1 MDLRIGASRDGPR
14 QLAVSRERRARLLA
28 WGALLAVA
36 IAFIVVRGAI
46 GGTRPFLDSYTP
58 PPPYRWVSPPPNLA
72 KDNQPPTGGT
82 TTIGLT
88 DGSSDPAGAFTDDGQ
103 ITVSFNPGTFSDST
117 GQTGV
122 QVQITPIVPQPASP
136 PGIIADGNV
145 YSMTATFVP
154 SGKPATVLHTPV
166 LLDMRYP
173 SHKPDAI
180 YRVEGKNWTPLGNST
195 AQELLLTI
203 DARTN
208 QLGSFAAAYQA
219 NSGAPTSSSVS
230 PLIYLALGLAVIV
243 GVALLAGV
251 RIRRPR

>member
-1 MDLRIGASRDGPR
+1 MIR
-14 QLAVSRERRARLLA
+14 QRWAELLA
-28 WGALLAVA
+28 WGALLAVG
-36 IAFIVVRGAI
+36 IAFVVVRGAI
-46 GGTRPFLDSYTP
+46 GGARPFLDGYTP

-72 KDNQPPTGGT
+72 QGNQPPTGGT

-88 DGSSDPAGAFTDDGQ
+88 DGSSDAAGAFTDDGQ
-103 ITVSFNPGTFSDST
+103 VTVSFNPGTFTDST

-122 QVQITPIVPQPASP
+122 QVQITPLKPQPASP
-136 PGIIADGNV
+136 PGLIADGNV
-145 YSMTATFVP
+145 YSINATFVP

-180 YRVEGKNWTPLGNST
+180 YRVEGKKWSPLENST
-195 AQELLLTI
+195 VQELLLTI
-203 DARTN
+203 DARTT
-208 QLGSFAAAYQA
+208 QMGTFAAAHQA
-219 NSGAPTSSSVS
+219 SGPSQGSGGLS
-230 PLIYLALGLAVIV
+230 PLSYLAFGLAVII

>member
-1 MDLRIGASRDGPR
+1 M
-14 QLAVSRERRARLLA
+14 
-28 WGALLAVA
+28 
-36 IAFIVVRGAI
+36 VVRGLI
-46 GGTRPFLDSYTP
+46 GAARPFLDGYTP

-72 KDNQPPTGGT
+72 KGNQPPTGGT

-88 DGSSDPAGAFTDDGQ
+88 DGSSDAAGAFTDDGQ
-103 ITVSFNPGTFSDST
+103 ITVSFNPGTFTDST

-122 QVQITPIVPQPASP
+122 QVQITPLVPQPSP
-136 PGIIADGNV
+136 PPGVIADGNV
-145 YSMTATFVP
+145 YSMKATFVP

-180 YRVEGKNWTPLGNST
+180 YRVEGKNWTPLDNST
-195 AQELLLTI
+195 VQELLLTI
-203 DARTN
+203 DARAT
-208 QLGSFAAAYQA
+208 QLGTFAAAHQA
-219 NSGAPTSSSVS
+219 SGASQASAGLS

>member
-1 MDLRIGASRDGPR
+1 VIRPPKS
-14 QLAVSRERRARLLA
+14 RLLA
-28 WGALLAVA
+28 WVALLTVA
-36 IAFIVVRGAI
+36 AIFVVVRTAV
-46 GGTRPFLDSYTP
+46 GGSRPFLDGYTP

-72 KDNQPPTGGT
+72 KTNQVPTGGT

-88 DGSSDPAGAFTDDGQ
+88 DGSSDAAGAFTDDGQ

-122 QVQITPIVPQPASP
+122 QVQITPLVPQPASP
-136 PGIIADGNV
+136 AGVIADGNV
-145 YSMTATFVP
+145 YSMKATYVP
-154 SGKPATVLHTPV
+154 NGKPATVLHTPV

-180 YRVEGKNWTPLGNST
+180 YRIDGKNWTPLDNST
-195 AQELLLTI
+195 VQDLLLTI
-203 DARTN
+203 DARTT
-208 QLGSFAAAYQA
+208 QLGTFAAAHQA
-219 NSGAPTSSSVS
+219 SGPTQKSGGQN
-230 PLIYLALGLAVIV
+230 PLIFLGLGLAVII